1 MRNFALA
8 LSVLGIATLAGN
20 ALADDIKIEGAVS
33 STYTY
38 NTNKPKSGS
47 NAYSFNNRD
56 AQFQVN
62 YANLSLSKAAT
73 EGKSGFKLSLLEG
86 DVRDQFFA
94 ASDLFSGS
102 NPTGIRIMEAYI
114 SSVGSGSIKSLDF
127 GQFLNHVGY
136 EVPQMDNL
144 ISRSYQY
151 QFTQPYYGTGVRAQY
166 GENLK
171 LYLYN
176 RFNGAID
183 NDNRDLAYGFQSTSK
198 QGESSTITVN
208 GLLANGEKV
217 TSTVKQNI
225 MLLNAVLDNKVSDK
239 TNVVFEVT
247 NRTGKTTSN
256 TKYNAL
262 AVGGY
267 LVNQLGSGDQL
278 TLRGEYVNQAKS
290 NSGLVVNPDGGA
302 QAKTITSIT
311 AAYQFKKGI
320 VAGGLTTLEVRF
332 DNADSPFFV
341 GKSGAP
347 KKAQSTIAIGQ
358 TVKF

>member
-8 LSVLGIATLAGN
+8 LSVLGIATLAGT

-33 STYTY
+33 SSYTY

-47 NAYSFNNRD
+47 NAYNFNNRD
-56 AQFQVN
+56 AQFQTN
-62 YANLSLSKAAT
+62 YANLSFSKAAT
-73 EGKSGFKLSLLEG
+73 KEKAGFKLSLLEG
-86 DVRDQFFA
+86 DVKSQFFA
-94 ASDLFSGS
+94 
-102 NPTGIRIMEAYI
+102 TGDDTHILEAYI
-114 SSVGSGSIKSLDF
+114 SSVGSEGSSIKSLDF

-151 QFTQPYYGTGVRAQY
+151 QLTQPFYGAGVRAQY

-176 RFNGAID
+176 RFNGVID
-183 NDNRDLAYGFQSTSK
+183 NDNRDFAYGFQSTSK
-198 QGESSTITVN
+198 QGESSTITIN

-217 TSTVKQNI
+217 GTVKQNI
-225 MLLNAVLDNKVSDK
+225 GTLNAILDNKVSDK

-247 NRTGKTTSN
+247 SRSGKTASN
-256 TKYNAL
+256 TKFSAL

-267 LVNQLGSGDQL
+267 LVNQLSSGDQL
-278 TLRGEYVNQAKS
+278 TLRGEYINQAKS
-290 NSGLVVNPDGGA
+290 NAGLVVNPDGGA

-332 DNADSPFFV
+332 DNADSVFFKDKT
-341 GKSGAP
+341 GGL